1 MTIELIPLPGN
12 NPHYREESA
21 AAEALAEQQEQTDTL
36 VCIERLAESIIAAL
50 TEDHSRHANGHT
62 RAMAVAAARSAARS
76 ILEKIALLPRRLP

>member
-21 AAEALAEQQEQTDTL
+21 AAEALAEQQQGDTL
-36 VCIERLAESIIAAL
+36 VCIERLAESILASL
-50 TEDHSRHANGHT
+50 TEDHGRHANGHT
-62 RAMAVAAARSAARS
+62 RAMAIEAARSAARS